1 MVSVSISAVRSHVSF
16 SDIPA
21 DMPDLTD
28 AINVAQ
34 LVRWEGSWA
43 YLSTIKWVRI
53 TSAGHVQSSSF
64 PPKGDN

>member
-1 MVSVSISAVRSHVSF
+1 
-16 SDIPA
+16 
-21 DMPDLTD
+21 MPDLTD

-43 YLSTIKWVRI
+43 FLSTVKWVRI
-53 TSAGHVQSSSF
+53 TRAGHVQSSSF